1 MTDAE
6 PVVFLICDNSKTRR
20 QFATRLKLLGY
31 EAQLYNSAD
40 EFHKRSFATDAG
52 CVLVFLTDPDG
63 ELHWLKEAGPCD
75 GHWPVVAVAADAD
88 VETAVRAM
96 KNGAFDFLLESCA
109 DRRLEAAIAEAF
121 RRDAICR
128 RQTASVQSIRRR
140 MEQLPTPLRGARPAF
155 EGQVE
160 PRNRRRAELER
171 TRDRRPSRQAHASDE
186 SPIAGIAGASGTV
199 GRWRSGETGMR
210 RSAGEVKWP
219 SPTLTLSQRARGHG
233 YSTAARGPPSRTP
246 RLP

>member
-140 MEQLPTPLRGARPAF
+140 MEQLPTPLRAVLDLLLKGKS
-155 EGQVE
+155 
-160 PRNRRRAELER
+160 NREIAEELNLSERAIEDRRAKLMQAMKAR
-171 TRDRRPSRQAHASDE
+171 SLVSLVRQALLADGVV
-186 SPIAGIAGASGTV
+186 AKRGC
-199 GRWRSGETGMR
+199 
-210 RSAGEVKWP
+210 GEV
-219 SPTLTLSQRARGHG
+219 QAR
-233 YSTAARGPPSRTP
+233 
-246 RLP
+246 